1 MSDLI
6 ERQKAIEALDF
17 EIVHMTAYRNG
28 KNEGNPMAQYNK
40 GLEDGIKAI
49 RALPSAEPEPKKGK
63 WIDYPDCLQY
73 KGAYADDQ
81 IVCSAC
87 HHVFSI
93 MDNCTEE
100 FDFCPNCGADM
111 RGENGKA

>member
-49 RALPSAEPEPKKGK
+49 RALPSAEPERKTGE
-63 WIDYPDCLQY
+63 WIDGMPYVNSHW
-73 KGAYADDQ
+73 K
-81 IVCSAC
+81 VCSVC
-87 HHVFSI
+87 HESAPESCGGY
-93 MDNCTEE
+93 NY
-100 FDFCPNCGADM
+100 CPNCGSY
-111 RGENGKA
+111 NGDER

>member
-28 KNEGNPMAQYNK
+28 KNEGNPLAQYNK

-49 RALPSAEPEPKKGK
+49 RALPSAEPERKTGT
-63 WIDYPDCLQY
+63 WIYDTERVAGDGWTYSQY
-73 KGAYADDQ
+73 H
-81 IVCSAC
+81 CSEC
-87 HHVFSI
+87 GFQVLGG
-93 MDNCTEE
+93 MVK
-100 FDFCPNCGADM
+100 FCPNCGADM
-111 RGENGKA
+111 RGEK